1 MSKTDL
7 IIGRNPVIEALK
19 SGRGIS
25 GVIIQKGASG
35 SIAKVYDLAKKKG
48 IKIEQAEKTE
58 LDKLCKGKGHQGVV
72 AFATAHS
79 FASMKDIYKRVEAGG
94 ENALIVI
101 LDELE
106 DPHNLGAIMRSAEC
120 AGACG
125 IIISKHNSCG
135 LTETVAKTSAGAIEY
150 MPCVQVTNIAK
161 TIDELKKNGFWIA
174 ACDMNGSLYTEAD
187 MRGKLAL
194 VIGNEGKG
202 IRQLVKSKCD
212 FVVSIP
218 MLGQI
223 NSLNASNAAAI
234 IMYEALRQRSE
245 KR

>member
-1 MSKTDL
+1 MSKTGL

-19 SGRGIS
+19 NGRGIS
-25 GVIIQKGASG
+25 KVIIQKGASG
-35 SIAKVYDLAKKKG
+35 SIAKVYDLAKKNG

-79 FASMKDIYKRVEAGG
+79 FASMKDIYERVEAGS

-218 MLGQI
+218 MLGKI
-223 NSLNASNAAAI
+223 NASNAAAI

>member
-19 SGRGIS
+19 SGRDIS

-48 IKIEQAEKTE
+48 IKIEQTEKTE

-72 AFATAHS
+72 AFAAARS
-79 FASMKDIYKRVEAGG
+79 FADMKDIYKRVEAGG

-125 IIISKHNSCG
+125 IIISKYNSCG

-218 MLGQI
+218 MLGKI

-234 IMYEALRQRSE
+234 IMYEVLRQRSV

>member
-72 AFATAHS
+72 AFAAAHS

-106 DPHNLGAIMRSAEC
+106 DPHNLGAIMRSAVC
-120 AGACG
+120 RCLW
-125 IIISKHNSCG
+125 HNYIK
-135 LTETVAKTSAGAIEY
+135 A
-150 MPCVQVTNIAK
+150 Q
-161 TIDELKKNGFWIA
+161 
-174 ACDMNGSLYTEAD
+174 
-187 MRGKLAL
+187 
-194 VIGNEGKG
+194 
-202 IRQLVKSKCD
+202 
-212 FVVSIP
+212 
-218 MLGQI
+218 
-223 NSLNASNAAAI
+223 
-234 IMYEALRQRSE
+234 
-245 KR
+245 